1 MQQHELPTISRFGN
15 DLTFEPKTRNN
26 GKQLARSKIDSNFK
40 PLSSVCE
47 SFPSILICMQNSLF
61 CLQNCIPSILIDL
74 RARVFS
80 TIDKYQKPHVL
91 VAKLFIIYTRTCSG
105 SYAISWLECRQT
117 NMFDAKTVILYWTSN
132 IVITNVHSTTVLL
145 CEIHVDSL
153 MGTATLTLRL
163 YVQHL
168 IKA

>member
-61 CLQNCIPSILIDL
+61 CLQNRIPSILIDL
-74 RARVFS
+74 RAWVFS
-80 TIDKYQKPHVL
+80 TIDRLGFAGYQTYTVREL
-91 VAKLFIIYTRTCSG
+91 NVFSERLFIQPMLWG
-105 SYAISWLECRQT
+105 NWLYRPWAGVPANRVCL
-117 NMFDAKTVILYWTSN
+117 AV
-132 IVITNVHSTTVLL
+132 
-145 CEIHVDSL
+145 
-153 MGTATLTLRL
+153 
-163 YVQHL
+163 
-168 IKA
+168 